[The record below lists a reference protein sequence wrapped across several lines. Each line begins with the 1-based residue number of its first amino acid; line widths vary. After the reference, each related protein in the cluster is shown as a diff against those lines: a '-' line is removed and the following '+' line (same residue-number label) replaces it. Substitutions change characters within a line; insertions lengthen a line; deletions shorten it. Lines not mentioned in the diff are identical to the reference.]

1 VVAGAR
7 PPSTDRMR
15 PYGRTWA
22 LLREC
27 SPSYCRPVLGPTTL
41 ALMLLPVVL
50 GVVVALLV
58 VRRAYGDDWRVS
70 GAWLV
75 LVAMPVAVA
84 CDRLRP
90 QVAEPSALNRLEA
103 VILCLIA
110 ANFGYLNRNRV
121 VASSSRLYQGREWA
135 LLGEVRPHGQQH
147 QREARDP
154 GHHNQARTARRWT
167 SHR

>member
-1 VVAGAR
+1 
-7 PPSTDRMR
+7 
-15 PYGRTWA
+15 
-22 LLREC
+22 
-27 SPSYCRPVLGPTTL
+27 
-41 ALMLLPVVL
+41 MLHSVVL

-58 VRRAYGDDWRVS
+58 VRRAHGDDWRVS

-84 CDRLRP
+84 RDRLRP

-103 VILCLIA
+103 VVLCLIA

-135 LLGEVRPHGQQH
+135 LLGDVRPHDQH
-147 QREARDP
+147 HPARSP
-154 GHHNQARTARRWT
+154 GSRAPQPGKDSTTVDLAPMTRPAPDGRCRRRSAPACSCENQVPAAT
-167 SHR
+167 SRGGLR